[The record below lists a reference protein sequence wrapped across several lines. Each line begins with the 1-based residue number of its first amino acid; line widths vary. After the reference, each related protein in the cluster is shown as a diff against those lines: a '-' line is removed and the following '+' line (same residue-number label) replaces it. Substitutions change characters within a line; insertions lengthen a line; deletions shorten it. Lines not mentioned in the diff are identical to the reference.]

1 MTREMAPTGWG
12 DPARRTGLPPE
23 ATAWLQSRVGSTTPA
38 SPAPL
43 AVLPPS
49 RLDPVQRAALAATG
63 ADVRIDDDTRVRD
76 AAGRS
81 YLDLLA
87 LRSGAFDV
95 PDAVVEP
102 TAEQV
107 GSVLTACAE
116 HGVAVVPFGGGTSV
130 VGGVAPLRGEHR
142 AVIALDLRRL
152 DRLLALSETDR
163 TATVEAGLRG
173 PEAEALLNARG
184 YTLGHFPQSYEHAT
198 LGGYAATRS
207 AGQASTGYGRFDALV
222 VGLTLVSP
230 RGELVLGRGAA
241 SAAGP
246 DLRQLVLGSEGVFG
260 VITSVTV
267 KVRPLPAVK
276 RYDAWLVRSWE
287 DGIAQLRRLEQGGV
301 VPDVARLSDPDETA
315 VSLRL
320 SAPKAVQLMA
330 KGRCLLVLGWE
341 GTEASVAARRRASK
355 VKGLPLP
362 GAGSKWEHGRY
373 DGPYLRDDLLDG
385 GFLVETLET
394 SAAWSGLETT
404 WSAVR
409 TALQD
414 ALGECV
420 VMCHVSHLY
429 PHGASLYFTVLGA
442 RASDAAAQWQ
452 RAKDA
457 ACEALVATGAT
468 ITHHHAVGT
477 DHRRWMTDE
486 VGPLGTEVLRAVKQ
500 VLDPSGILNPGK
512 TIP

>member
-1 MTREMAPTGWG
+1 
-12 DPARRTGLPPE
+12 
-23 ATAWLQSRVGSTTPA
+23 
-38 SPAPL
+38 
-43 AVLPPS
+43 
-49 RLDPVQRAALAATG
+49 
-63 ADVRIDDDTRVRD
+63 
-76 AAGRS
+76 
-81 YLDLLA
+81 
-87 LRSGAFDV
+87 
-95 PDAVVEP
+95 
-102 TAEQV
+102 
-107 GSVLTACAE
+107 
-116 HGVAVVPFGGGTSV
+116 VPFGGGTSV
-130 VGGVAPLRGEHR
+130 VGGVAPLRGAHR
-142 AVIALDLRRL
+142 AVVALDLRRL
-152 DRLLALSETDR
+152 DRLVSLSETDR
-163 TATVEAGLRG
+163 TATLEAGLRG

-198 LGGYAATRS
+198 IGGYAATRS

-222 VGLTLVSP
+222 VGLTLVTP
-230 RGELVLGRGAA
+230 RGSLELGRGAA

-246 DLRQLVLGSEGVFG
+246 DLRQLVLGSEGTLG

-301 VPDVARLSDPDETA
+301 VPDVARLSDPDETE

-320 SAPKAVQLMA
+320 SAPRAVRALA
-330 KGRCLLVLGWE
+330 RGRCLLVLGWE
-341 GTEASVAARRRASK
+341 GTPESVRTRRRASK
-355 VKGLPLP
+355 VRGLPLP
-362 GAGSKWEHGRY
+362 GAGAKWEHGRY

-394 SAAWSGLETT
+394 SASWSGLTTT
-404 WSAVR
+404 WEAVR
-409 TALQD
+409 TALRS
-414 ALGECV
+414 ALGPCV

-442 RASDAAAQWQ
+442 QAADAPAQWQ
-452 RAKDA
+452 RAKEA

-477 DHRRWMTDE
+477 DHRPWMTE
-486 VGPLGTEVLRAVKQ
+486 EIGPLGTEVLRAVKQ

>member
-1 MTREMAPTGWG
+1 L
-12 DPARRTGLPPE
+12 PAG
-23 ATAWLQSRVGSTTPA
+23 
-38 SPAPL
+38 
-43 AVLPPS
+43 
-49 RLDPVQRAALAATG
+49 RLSADQRAALAATG
-63 ADVRIDDDTRVRD
+63 AAVLLDDEARVRD

-87 LRSGAFDV
+87 LRSGAFDA

-107 GSVLTACAE
+107 GAVLAACAS
-116 HGVAVVPFGGGTSV
+116 HGIAVVPFGGGTSV
-130 VGGVAPLRGEHR
+130 VGGVAPLRGPHS

-152 DRLLALSETDR
+152 DRLVALSETDR
-163 TATVEAGLRG
+163 TATLEAGLRG

-198 LGGYAATRS
+198 IGGYAATRS

-222 VGLTLVSP
+222 VGLTLVTP
-230 RGELVLGRGAA
+230 RGTLDLGRGAA

-246 DLRQLVLGSEGVFG
+246 DLRQLVLGSEGAFG

-267 KVRPLPAVK
+267 KVRPLPVEK

-301 VPDVARLSDPDETA
+301 VPDVARLSDPDETE

-320 SAPKAVQLMA
+320 SAPRAVRALA
-330 KGRCLLVLGWE
+330 RGRCLLVLGWE
-341 GTEASVAARRRASK
+341 GTAASVSARRRAAK
-355 VKGLPLP
+355 VRGLPLP
-362 GAGSKWEHGRY
+362 GAGAKWEHGRY

-394 SAAWSGLETT
+394 STSWSGLTST

-409 TALQD
+409 TALQS
-414 ALGECV
+414 ALGDCV

-429 PHGASLYFTVLGA
+429 PHGASLYVTVLGA
-442 RASDAAAQWQ
+442 RAADAPAQWQ

-477 DHRRWMTDE
+477 DHRPWMTE
-486 VGPLGTEVLRAVKQ
+486 EIGPLGTEVLRAVKQ
-500 VLDPSGILNPGK
+500 VLDPAGVLNPGK

>member
-1 MTREMAPTGWG
+1 VLL
-12 DPARRTGLPPE
+12 DDE
-23 ATAWLQSRVGSTTPA
+23 A
-38 SPAPL
+38 
-43 AVLPPS
+43 
-49 RLDPVQRAALAATG
+49 
-63 ADVRIDDDTRVRD
+63 RVRD
-76 AAGRS
+76 APGPAYHHQHPQRDG
-81 YLDLLA
+81 A
-87 LRSGAFDV
+87 LHA

-107 GSVLTACAE
+107 GAVLAACAS
-116 HGVAVVPFGGGTSV
+116 HGIAVVPFGGGTSV
-130 VGGVAPLRGEHR
+130 VGGVAPLRGPHS

-152 DRLLALSETDR
+152 DRLVALSETDR
-163 TATVEAGLRG
+163 TATLEAGLRG

-198 LGGYAATRS
+198 IGGYAATRS

-222 VGLTLVSP
+222 VGLTLVTP
-230 RGELVLGRGAA
+230 RGTLDLGRGAA

-246 DLRQLVLGSEGVFG
+246 DLRQLVLGSEGAFG

-267 KVRPLPAVK
+267 KVRPLPVEK

-301 VPDVARLSDPDETA
+301 VPDVARLSDPDETE

-320 SAPKAVQLMA
+320 SAPRAVRALA
-330 KGRCLLVLGWE
+330 RGRCLLVLGWE
-341 GTEASVAARRRASK
+341 GTAASVAARRRAAK

-362 GAGSKWEHGRY
+362 GAGAKWEHGRY

-394 SAAWSGLETT
+394 STSWSGLTST

-409 TALQD
+409 TALQS
-414 ALGECV
+414 ALGDCV

-442 RASDAAAQWQ
+442 RAADAPAQWQ

-477 DHRRWMTDE
+477 DHRPWMTE
-486 VGPLGTEVLRAVKQ
+486 EIGPLGTEVLRAVKQ
-500 VLDPSGILNPGK
+500 VLDPAGVLNPGK